1 MAACEAA
8 DVELDAVLLKR
19 LAWAVT
25 SAAPAEQQRLMAAMT
40 AILEKAEAA
49 NELDREALAA
59 LPAGDRGAGA
69 RGLGG
74 GAKPGRQSLNSEQ
87 LSQILTPIDHGNQL
101 NRIVGFVV
109 FIK

>member
-40 AILEKAEAA
+40 AILEKAEAG
-49 NELDREALAA
+49 NELDEVALAV
-59 LPAGDRGAGA
+59 LPPEIAEQVRAA
-69 RGLGG
+69 W
-74 GAKPGRQSLNSEQ
+74 AAQQSPEG
-87 LSQILTPIDHGNQL
+87 HA
-101 NRIVGFVV
+101 
-109 FIK
+109 